1 MKSII
6 AVGFLLGCAQGA
18 IAGPYANIE
27 ANSSYYGD
35 DYVGSVVENHV
46 GYEGDG
52 WYIQGGP
59 AILSSSGVEAELEWS
74 GKVGAAVPVSE
85 NLDLYGEV
93 SFMTSDEEA
102 SYGGKV
108 GVKWAF

>member
-6 AVGFLLGCAQGA
+6 AAGILLGCAQGA

-27 ANSSYYGD
+27 ANSGYYGD
-35 DYVGSVVENHV
+35 EYTGSTIENHV

-74 GKVGAAVPVSE
+74 GKVGAAVAVNE
-85 NLDLYGEV
+85 TLDLYGEI
-93 SFMTSDEEA
+93 SYMTGDEE
-102 SYGGKV
+102 SNYNTKV